1 MKTIEEEFP
10 PENAMW
16 FSRPLLADAYTRLRA
31 RAAEMERALTR
42 LAELD
47 LTGTDDTLVRYIILP
62 IQQAARDASAR
73 P

>member
-10 PENAMW
+10 PAQDFGPWANLHEI
-16 FSRPLLADAYTRLRA
+16 YTRLRA
-31 RAAEMERALTR
+31 RAAEMERALAR